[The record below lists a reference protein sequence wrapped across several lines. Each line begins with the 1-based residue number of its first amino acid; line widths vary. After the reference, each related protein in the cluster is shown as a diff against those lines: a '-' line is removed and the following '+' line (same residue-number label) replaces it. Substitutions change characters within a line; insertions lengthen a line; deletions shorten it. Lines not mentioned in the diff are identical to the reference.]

1 MKKILSMLLASVI
14 LLAACSPKEGIEVR
28 EAWVRTAAQGSNS
41 ALYFV
46 IHNYNATDDELVGVS
61 TEVSDAAEIHE
72 SSMVNDV
79 MQMRMVESVPLASGK
94 DVVFESGGLHVM
106 LVGLKEEAKIGDM
119 VDIVLHFKNSEDIR
133 LQVPVQEGAEEHG
146 GHGG

>member
-61 TEVSDAAEIHE
+61 AEFAEAAEIHE

-79 MQMRMVESVPLASGK
+79 MQMRMVESVPLASGE
-94 DVVFESGGLHVM
+94 DVEFASGGLHVM
-106 LVGLKEEAKIGDM
+106 LVGVKEELKVGDT
-119 VDIVLHFKNSEDIR
+119 VEVVLHFKNSEDIR
-133 LQVPVQEGAEEHG
+133 LQVPVREGADEHG

>member
-1 MKKILSMLLASVI
+1 MKKKSIVLFSMFLLV
-14 LLAACSPKEGIEVR
+14 AACAPKEGIEIR
-28 EAWVRTAAQGSNS
+28 DAWIRSAPQGGNS

-46 IHNYNATDDELVGVS
+46 IHNYSADDELVGVS
-61 TEVSDAAEIHE
+61 TEVARAAEMHE

-79 MQMRMVESVPLASGK
+79 MQMRMVESVPLVSGE

-133 LQVPVQEGAEEHG
+133 LQVPVQEGAEEHD

>member
-1 MKKILSMLLASVI
+1 MRKKLLVF
-14 LLAACSPKEGIEVR
+14 LAGMVLITACAPKEGIEVR
-28 EAWVRTAAQGSNS
+28 DAWVRTAPQGGNS

-46 IHNYNATDDELVGVS
+46 IHNYSKTDDELIGVS
-61 TEVSDAAEIHE
+61 TEIAGAAEIHE
-72 SSMVNDV
+72 SSMDNDV
-79 MQMRMVESVPLASGK
+79 MQMRMVESVPLVSGE
-94 DVVFESGGLHVM
+94 DVEFESGGLHVM
-106 LVGLKEEAKIGDM
+106 LVGLKDDAKVGDL

>member
-1 MKKILSMLLASVI
+1 MKKKSIVFFSIFLLV
-14 LLAACSPKEGIEVR
+14 AACTPKEGIEVR
-28 EAWVRTAAQGSNS
+28 DAWIRTAPQGGNS

-46 IHNYNATDDELVGVS
+46 IHNYSADDELVGVS
-61 TEVSDAAEIHE
+61 AEFADAAEMHE

-79 MQMRMVESVPLASGK
+79 MQMRMVESVPLASGE

-106 LVGLKEEAKIGDM
+106 LVGLKKEAKVGDM

-133 LQVPVQEGAEEHG
+133 LQVPVREGADEHG

>member
-1 MKKILSMLLASVI
+1 MKKKSIVLFSMFLLV
-14 LLAACSPKEGIEVR
+14 AACAPKEGIEIR
-28 EAWVRTAAQGSNS
+28 DAWIRSAPQGGNS

-46 IHNYNATDDELVGVS
+46 IHNYSADDELVGVS
-61 TEVSDAAEIHE
+61 TEVARAAEMHE

-79 MQMRMVESVPLASGK
+79 MQMRMVESVPLVSGE

-119 VDIVLHFKNSEDIR
+119 VDIVLHFKNSGDIR
-133 LQVPVQEGAEEHG
+133 LQVPVQEGAEEHD

>member
-1 MKKILSMLLASVI
+1 MKKKSIVLFSIFLLV
-14 LLAACSPKEGIEVR
+14 AACAPKEGIEIR
-28 EAWVRTAAQGSNS
+28 DAWIRSAPQGGNS
-41 ALYFV
+41 ALYFD
-46 IHNYNATDDELVGVS
+46 IHNYSADDELVGVS
-61 TEVSDAAEIHE
+61 TEVARAAEMHE
-72 SSMVNDV
+72 SSMVDDV
-79 MQMRMVESVPLASGK
+79 MQMRMVESVPLASSE

-133 LQVPVQEGAEEHG
+133 LQVPVREGAEEHG